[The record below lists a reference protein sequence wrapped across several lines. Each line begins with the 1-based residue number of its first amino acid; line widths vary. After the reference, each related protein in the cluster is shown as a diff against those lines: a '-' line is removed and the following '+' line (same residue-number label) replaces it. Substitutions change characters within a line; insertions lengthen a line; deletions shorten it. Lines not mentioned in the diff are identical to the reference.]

1 MCIRSA
7 LSSGHIEHPTGTYM
21 YTVLIQQH
29 LLTVVSCWS
38 VLCACWLLNAHIQVK
53 MRLSWWLVI
62 LTQSPRC
69 QCIPMSSVKPSLWR
83 WGGARK
89 RHSSMARKEN
99 RPQPERLRYTT
110 CILNAVC
117 LSGAINFVVQLRAFM
132 CTCIMLRF
140 SQFCRK
146 YNLRKVLFLA
156 LRWRHLSV
164 VSMTGSHVLVGAAT
178 ASTSSSVRCV
188 MPHHPVHETEEFCTR
203 GHVTVHCIR
212 RQNLCPVWSSVL
224 RGGFVLQSTA
234 DIVVQLTMLHVF
246 IDWLG

>member
-1 MCIRSA
+1 MHTFRWKCDCLDDSWFWPNHRGANASQWVRWSRVYDGGVGQERDTVPW
-7 LSSGHIEHPTGTYM
+7 LGRKTGCN
-21 YTVLIQQH
+21 Q
-29 LLTVVSCWS
+29 
-38 VLCACWLLNAHIQVK
+38 K
-53 MRLSWWLVI
+53 D
-62 LTQSPRC
+62 
-69 QCIPMSSVKPSLWR
+69 
-83 WGGARK
+83 WGTL
-89 RHSSMARKEN
+89 H
-99 RPQPERLRYTT
+99 T

-132 CTCIMLRF
+132 CTCVMWRF

-224 RGGFVLQSTA
+224 RGGLFYNLQLISLFNWQCCMHLLTDLDAHQVWQTVQTIVLYGTGCIMQYLWPTQA
-234 DIVVQLTMLHVF
+234 ITCIGIFKYHTL
-246 IDWLG
+246 

>member
-1 MCIRSA
+1 MHTFRWKCDCLDDSWFWPNHRGANASQWVRWSRVYDGGVGQERDTVPW
-7 LSSGHIEHPTGTYM
+7 LGRKTGCN
-21 YTVLIQQH
+21 Q
-29 LLTVVSCWS
+29 
-38 VLCACWLLNAHIQVK
+38 K
-53 MRLSWWLVI
+53 D
-62 LTQSPRC
+62 
-69 QCIPMSSVKPSLWR
+69 
-83 WGGARK
+83 WGTL
-89 RHSSMARKEN
+89 H
-99 RPQPERLRYTT
+99 T

-132 CTCIMLRF
+132 CTCVMWRF

-178 ASTSSSVRCV
+178 ASTLSSVRCV

-234 DIVVQLTMLHVF
+234 DIVVQLAVLHAF
-246 IDWLG
+246 IDWLGCPPSVADSANHCLVWHWLYYAVFVANPGYYMYWDI